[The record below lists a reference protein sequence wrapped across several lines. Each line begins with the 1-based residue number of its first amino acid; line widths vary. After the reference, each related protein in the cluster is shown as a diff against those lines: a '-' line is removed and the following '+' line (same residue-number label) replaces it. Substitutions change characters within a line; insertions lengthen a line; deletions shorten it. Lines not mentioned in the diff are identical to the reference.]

1 MAVDHTEQI
10 NRSIL
15 PTPTARIFC
24 RSLISPTR
32 THSQC
37 GPGKDTADMVDK
49 HEGRGHG
56 IPRPSR

>member
-1 MAVDHTEQI
+1 M
-10 NRSIL
+10 